1 MARSN
6 WPPPAITPIF
16 TPEAAPSELKP
27 VEAKKD
33 FGKAAEDSKAPK
45 LSKPAPAPSPGG
57 PILSRG
63 SVRETVAEKT
73 SGDALPD
80 TRTGKDAPRQV
91 DFNRLGRHRT
101 TPLDRG
107 PGLG

>member
-1 MARSN
+1 MAYSN

-16 TPEAAPSELKP
+16 TPEAAPPEPNP

-33 FGKAAEDSKAPK
+33 FDKAAEDSKAPK

-57 PILSRG
+57 PSLNLG

-73 SGDALPD
+73 SGEALPD

-91 DFNRLGRHRT
+91 EFNRLGRHRT
-101 TPLDRG
+101 ETLDRSPG
-107 PGLG
+107 PG